1 MINNPASAP
10 SPPVEYY
17 WKWRG
22 KRWSHTTLAFGF
34 IALAGSHI
42 LGYYTE
48 SYLWGAG
55 FIVILLFAVGVFS
68 FKTEREWS
76 LKKRIL
82 WLCELPIIYYFL
94 QFIPFGMIT
103 GLMRIPVGGD
113 VISAM
118 LLVILTLR
126 RSTWFVEPGDPVLP
140 VKEEIP

>member
-1 MINNPASAP
+1 MISNPTQADSAP
-10 SPPVEYY
+10 LEYY

-22 KRWSHTTLAFGF
+22 KRWRHATLLFCF
-34 IALAGSHI
+34 IALAGSRA
-42 LGYYTE
+42 LVYTTE

-55 FIVILLFAVGVFS
+55 FIVILLLAMGIFA

-76 LKKRIL
+76 LKKRLL

-94 QFIPFGMIT
+94 QFIPFGMVT
-103 GLMRIPVGGD
+103 GLLRIPVGGD
-113 VISAM
+113 VISAV
-118 LLVILTLR
+118 LLATLTMR